1 MEKYVHFSEEYVV
14 LHARAIDYLILNYAN
29 SQLGK
34 FFLADRLTDAT
45 QQLYEQ
51 KERDAS
57 YLGISAP
64 NVFLIRIGPFIYFVL
79 SFELWRRVRRLP
91 GGKILSNKYW
101 FAFETR
107 DLIGRVYAFSHA
119 FGPLVLG
126 VLIYALFAVSQN
138 LSLVVFG
145 RAVTIP
151 GIFALEFPKVV
162 GWAATGDGLA
172 AAIGVFLVPV
182 HCLILLLT
190 ARKLVSVVSINM
202 QKK

>member
-1 MEKYVHFSEEYVV
+1 
-14 LHARAIDYLILNYAN
+14 
-29 SQLGK
+29 
-34 FFLADRLTDAT
+34 
-45 QQLYEQ
+45 
-51 KERDAS
+51 
-57 YLGISAP
+57 
-64 NVFLIRIGPFIYFVL
+64 
-79 SFELWRRVRRLP
+79 
-91 GGKILSNKYW
+91 
-101 FAFETR
+101 
-107 DLIGRVYAFSHA
+107 
-119 FGPLVLG
+119 